1 MGKTILVAARKGGVG
16 KTTTTVSLGIGL
28 AREGNRVLLIDAD
41 SQHSLTASLGVREPE
56 KCKVTLST
64 VISEIIGERDIDTT
78 AGIIRHT
85 EGVDFLPSSNTLAG
99 IELVLAPLIG
109 RESVLRQYIEKMK
122 PLYDYIIIDT
132 APTLD
137 LLTINALAAADS
149 VIIPICPKFLD
160 ALGLERS

>member
-1 MGKTILVAARKGGVG
+1 MGKTILVAARKGGVS

-28 AREGNRVLLIDAD
+28 ARKGNRVLLTDAD
-41 SQHSLTASLGVREPE
+41 SQHSPTTSFGVREPE

-64 VISEIIGERDIDTT
+64 VISEIINECDIDTT

-85 EGVDFLPSSNTLAG
+85 EGVYFLPSNNTLAG

-109 RESVLRQYIEKMK
+109 RESILCQYIEKMK

-132 APTLD
+132 LCA
-137 LLTINALAAADS
+137 
-149 VIIPICPKFLD
+149 
-160 ALGLERS
+160 